1 MQTLVSVLPYIQIV
15 LAVILIVAILIQHS
29 DASTGAAFG
38 GGDAASLHRTRRGPE
53 LFIFIFTIVIAVLF
67 IASSIFALIA

>member
-38 GGDAASLHRTRRGPE
+38 GGDTASLHRTRRGPE
-53 LFIFIFTIVIAVLF
+53 LFIFVLTIVIAVLF
-67 IASSIFALIA
+67 IASSIFALIV